1 MKKTITAALCLLL
14 SGASFCTISAQDEA
28 LITSVDQLS
37 SNCTMDGQSI
47 GLPGIIDNNTST
59 FWHSTANV
67 QDGNHWLQI
76 DLGRTVSKF
85 YYIMDRRQD
94 NWYGSAPIEITIKGT
109 NTPDDESSWQIIRT
123 LSQAVDGLPNS
134 WEGEWPFTSP
144 DIQADEPVRYLRFY
158 FLQGPGRGGDDGH
171 PNKEYVMFSELQ
183 IYDISTDYAVDK
195 LRKLLF
201 EIFDLATGVRDNIAL
216 AQAGA
221 AGFYTQESAENFT
234 TAFTEALNLMENNPE
249 EQEAEA
255 AYEKLLSTYEV
266 LKNSYIPLKDGLYYI
281 VSAYRGFTQEQP
293 DTKKAMQVLE
303 NQLQWSNLY
312 TDSTRCIWEIADLGQ
327 NQWGACNQKTLTFI
341 GSDIGGDVQNSKE
354 QTPLA
359 MRLTSGGQWE
369 LAYDSSSTP
378 FSAFWNAEGTADA
391 GTIALSSGG
400 EYSPSA
406 WYLIPV
412 TDSEIIS
419 QIGKE
424 HEQMAKDSALIVGA
438 DQLSSACT
446 WSDQGS
452 LAELIDNK
460 TTTYWHSSPWSNN
473 LSTNPEN
480 QWIQVDLGE
489 NSDVNCFYFTMGRRM
504 GIDDGGWINHGETP
518 TRLQI
523 LVSDSPDGQWT
534 ELATIT
540 DFPDKN
546 DASGWPY
553 ISDCLTMSDTY
564 RYIRF
569 KCIEATNSYWTFSEL
584 QLYKTEPAPTS
595 FTIHMSDEYETA
607 CFATNTDFT
616 DIQNMEAYIITEAP
630 KDGRLALQRITK
642 VPAGTGIVVKG
653 TPQQDYII
661 PSFDGVC
668 DDVSGN
674 RLVGV
679 RNDSTIVAVS
689 YQKGINKLITDSCQL
704 SASGIY
710 EDHKVKYLID
720 NDINTIWHST
730 AQVISGECYLQAELN
745 DAADHICFTMNKRY
759 NTPNASAPSKIAVL
773 GSTDGMS
780 FNEVC
785 TLTRSDKLPLL
796 NSESWPYTS
805 KIISSET
812 AYTYWQ
818 FRFEQTT
825 GVDKDYTMLSEFQI
839 YDADKCRHFI
849 LTSDNGKPLFM
860 PVSNEEA
867 VMAGHAFLALPESV
881 MAGSDTDNGYQIE
894 EVGTGISAPSADE
907 DDSEKQLFDLSGK
920 KVENPTHGIYITKG
934 KKIFVK

>member
-1 MKKTITAALCLLL
+1 MKKIIAATFCMLM
-14 SGASFCTISAQDEA
+14 SGAAFNPLSAQDEA

-47 GLPGIIDNNTST
+47 GLPGIIDNNTGT

-85 YYIMDRRQD
+85 YYVMDRRQD
-94 NWYGSAPIEITIKGT
+94 NWYGSAPIEIVIKGT
-109 NTPDDESSWQIIRT
+109 NTPDDETSWQTIRT
-123 LSQAVDGLPNS
+123 LSQESDGLPNS

-144 DIQADEPVRYLRFY
+144 EIQVDEPVRYLRFY
-158 FLQGPGRGGDDGH
+158 FLQGSGRGGDDGH

-183 IYDISTDYAVDK
+183 IYDVSTSYAVDK

-201 EIFDLATGVRDNIAL
+201 EIFDVASGVRDNIEL
-216 AQAGA
+216 AKAGA

-234 TAFTEALNLMENNPE
+234 EAFTEALNLMENYPE

-255 AYEKLLSTYEV
+255 AYEKLQSAYEV
-266 LKNSYIPLKDGLYYI
+266 LKSSYKPLTEGLYYI
-281 VSAYRGFTQEQP
+281 VSAYRGFNQEQP
-293 DTKKAMQVLE
+293 DVKKAMQIMQNE
-303 NQLQWSNLY
+303 LQWGNLY
-312 TDSTRCIWEIADLGQ
+312 SDSTRCIWEIVDLGQ
-327 NQWGACNQKTLTFI
+327 NQWGVCNQKTLTFI
-341 GSDIGGDVQNSKE
+341 GSDIGGDVQTSRE

-369 LAYDSSSTP
+369 IAYDSSSTP
-378 FSAFWNAEGTADA
+378 FSAFWNAEGVADA
-391 GTIALSSGG
+391 GTIALNGGG

-412 TDSEIIS
+412 TDPEIIS
-419 QIGKE
+419 QIEKE
-424 HEQMAKDSALIVGA
+424 HEQMAKDSALIVSA

-473 LSTNPEN
+473 ISTNPEN

-489 NSDVNCFYFTMGRRM
+489 NSDVDCFYFTMGRRM

-518 TRLQI
+518 TRLKV
-523 LVSDSPDGQWT
+523 LASDNPDGPWT
-534 ELATIT
+534 ELATLT

-553 ISDCLTMSDTY
+553 VSERMTMSDTY

-569 KCIEATNSYWTFSEL
+569 KCLEATNNYWTFSEL
-584 QLYKTEPAPTS
+584 QLYKAEPVPTS
-595 FTIHMSDEYETA
+595 YTIHMTDEYETA
-607 CFATNTDFT
+607 CFPANMDFT
-616 DIQNMEAYIITEAP
+616 DIQNLEAYIITDAP
-630 KDGRLALQRITK
+630 KDDHLTLQRIMK
-642 VPAGTGIVVKG
+642 VPAGTGIVIKG
-653 TPQQDYII
+653 TPQQEYII
-661 PSFDGVC
+661 PCFSGKT

-679 RNDSTIVAVS
+679 RNDSTITAVS

-704 SASGIY
+704 SVSGVY
-710 EDHKVKYLID
+710 ENYKAKYLID
-720 NDINTIWHST
+720 DDVNTIWHST
-730 AQVISGECYLQAELN
+730 NQVISGECYLQAELN
-745 DAADHICFTMNKRY
+745 NATDHICFTMDKRY

-773 GSTDGMS
+773 GSTDGKN
-780 FNEVC
+780 FDEVC
-785 TLTRSDKLPLL
+785 TLTHSDGLPLL
-796 NSESWPYTS
+796 NSENWPYTS
-805 KIISSET
+805 KVISSET
-812 AYTYWQ
+812 AYDYWQ
-818 FRFEQTT
+818 FRIEQTT
-825 GVDKDYTMLSEFQI
+825 GVDKDYAMLSEFQI
-839 YDADKCRHFI
+839 FDADKCHH
-849 LTSDNGKPLFM
+849 LVLSSTSGSPLFM
-860 PVSNEEA
+860 PVSMEET
-867 VMAGHAFLALPESV
+867 VKAGHAYLALPES
-881 MAGSDTDNGYQIE
+881 AIGDTDIDNGYQID
-894 EVGTGISAPSADE
+894 EVDTGISVPTTDKNS
-907 DDSEKQLFDLSGK
+907 SEEQFFDLSGRR
-920 KVENPTHGIYITKG
+920 VENPTHGIYITKG